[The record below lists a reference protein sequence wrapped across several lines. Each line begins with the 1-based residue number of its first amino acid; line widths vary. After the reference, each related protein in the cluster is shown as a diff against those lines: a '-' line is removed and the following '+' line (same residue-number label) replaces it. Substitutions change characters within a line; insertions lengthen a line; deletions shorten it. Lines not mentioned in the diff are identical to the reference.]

1 MPSSVLKVCCEIR
14 HAGPHHLQ
22 PPSKPL
28 FSPRALFC
36 HSVCPPQRGTSG
48 GGCESSYILTS
59 VKALFVVKK
68 KYNGTG
74 GRGDSSYILQS
85 ATALFLLMQYY
96 IGTGGGGV

>member
-1 MPSSVLKVCCEIR
+1 MPAHITFNPRPNRYSVLELYSVIQYAR
-14 HAGPHHLQ
+14 L
-22 PPSKPL
+22 
-28 FSPRALFC
+28 RA
-36 HSVCPPQRGTSG
+36 VPGVEG
-48 GGCESSYILTS
+48 GGGKSSYILTS